1 MALDQSWPAWDSNQ
15 LVDYPGTTGLPY
27 EQVTFP
33 VLDVKTP
40 EYVAINPNGRL
51 PALYDPNID
60 LTLWE
65 SGTIVEYLMQR
76 YYKEH
81 PLSFPQGSNKAS
93 ITQRWLFFQTSGQ
106 TPYFGQALWFK
117 KFHPERI
124 PSLAGQS
131 ADNGGPWLVGQ
142 RYFYA
147 ELACLSCQ
155 IIVTRVIQSEDGY
168 TVEDFPH
175 VRDWLNR
182 MLERPSVQRAMEN
195 VQPIR

>member
-1 MALDQSWPAWDSNQ
+1 MLQSRPKPPSSPAIIRITRIGALRRNCG
-15 LVDYPGTTGLPY
+15 LVQAQDTGFIKLNRRPGTTGLPY

-124 PSLAGQS
+124 PSALA
-131 ADNGGPWLVGQ
+131 
-142 RYFYA
+142 R
-147 ELACLSCQ
+147 
-155 IIVTRVIQSEDGY
+155 
-168 TVEDFPH
+168 
-175 VRDWLNR
+175 
-182 MLERPSVQRAMEN
+182 
-195 VQPIR
+195 